1 MPAPE
6 WPDELGGLRLE
17 LRDHLKRLAIWS
29 GISVLV
35 GIKLI
40 GLFANA
46 EVVRSAGV
54 MTAGWA
60 VVNLI
65 IVGASWN
72 GKPPASRAQFREFIW
87 LNQGLNAGYVGVGLA
102 LALAGSSAAVVGS
115 GWAVVPQGLALLVL
129 DGILLRRV
137 PR

>member
-35 GIKLI
+35 GIKL
-40 GLFANA
+40 
-46 EVVRSAGV
+46 
-54 MTAGWA
+54 
-60 VVNLI
+60 

-115 GWAVVPQGLALLVL
+115 GWAVVPQGLALLVM

>member
-1 MPAPE
+1 MPAAE
-6 WPDELGGLRLE
+6 WPDELGELRLE

-29 GISVLV
+29 AISVLV

-40 GLFANA
+40 ALFGGS
-46 EVVRSAGV
+46 EMGRSAGV

-60 VVNLI
+60 AVNLI
-65 IVGASWN
+65 IVAASWN
-72 GKPPASRAQFREFIW
+72 GKPPASRSQFREFIW
-87 LNQGLNAGYVGVGLA
+87 LNQGLNSGYMAVGLTLV
-102 LALAGSSAAVVGS
+102 LASSSASAVGS
-115 GWAVVPQGLALLVL
+115 GWAVIPQGLALLVM